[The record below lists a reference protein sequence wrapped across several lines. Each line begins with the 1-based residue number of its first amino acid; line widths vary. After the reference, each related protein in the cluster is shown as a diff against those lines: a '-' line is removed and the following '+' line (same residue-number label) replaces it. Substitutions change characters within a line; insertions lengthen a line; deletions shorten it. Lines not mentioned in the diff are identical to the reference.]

1 MSSFRKRRFTNQRRS
16 HQIVPPWWAP
26 KFAIDV
32 IRAHGAVC
40 RIYGLV
46 LVKMED
52 TEDRHTLANAV
63 VDTVRDSL
71 LVLDGKLNVVAAS
84 RSFYSTFLTTP
95 DATIGRRIYDLG
107 NGEWNNT
114 TLQQLLE
121 RIVPEHGV
129 MDHFEL
135 EQEFGHLGQR
145 NMLLNARKVFYKNDD
160 NSTLLLAI
168 EDVTDRRNSERLLKV
183 LSNQKDTLLSEMSH
197 RVANSLQIIASILLL
212 KAHSVKSEETRGH
225 LEDAHRRVM
234 SVASL
239 QQQLK
244 ASGNGEK
251 IDVGEYLKKLCDT
264 LAGSMI
270 TEKQPITLNVVAD
283 LGLVQSE
290 WAVSFGLIVTEL
302 VINAIKHAFP
312 NQVSAGHIDVTYH
325 VAGED
330 WVLKISDNGCGM
342 PAGVDDMAPGLGTAI
357 VKALAQQ
364 LDAHIVVD
372 SSSRGTSV
380 SIVHNAS
387 QIAAPRV

>member
-1 MSSFRKRRFTNQRRS
+1 M
-16 HQIVPPWWAP
+16 
-26 KFAIDV
+26 
-32 IRAHGAVC
+32 
-40 RIYGLV
+40 

-71 LVLDGKLNVVAAS
+71 LVLDDKLNVVAAS

-135 EQEFGHLGQR
+135 EQEFRHLGQR
-145 NMLLNARKVFYKNDD
+145 IMLLNARKVFYKNND

-183 LSNQKDTLLSEMSH
+183 LSDQKDTLLSEMSH

-264 LAGSMI
+264 LVGSMI
-270 TEKQPITLNVVAD
+270 AEKQPITVNVVAD

-302 VINAIKHAFP
+302 VINALKHAFP
-312 NQVSAGHIDVTYH
+312 THVSAGHIDLTYH

-342 PAGVDDMAPGLGTAI
+342 PAGMDEMTPGLGTAL

-364 LDAHIVVD
+364 LDARVVVD

-380 SIVHNAS
+380 SIVHSAS
-387 QIAAPRV
+387 QITAPKV

>member
-1 MSSFRKRRFTNQRRS
+1 MPFVVEEVK
-16 HQIVPPWWAP
+16 W
-26 KFAIDV
+26 
-32 IRAHGAVC
+32 
-40 RIYGLV
+40 L
-46 LVKMED
+46 LKMEHA
-52 TEDRHTLANAV
+52 EDRLTLANAV

-84 RSFYSTFLTTP
+84 RSFYSTFLTTR

-114 TLQQLLE
+114 ALQLLLE

-135 EQEFGHLGQR
+135 EQEFRHLGQR
-145 NMLLNARKVFYKNDD
+145 IMLLNARKVFYKNDD

-168 EDVTDRRNSERLLKV
+168 EDVTDRRNSERLLQV
-183 LSNQKDTLLSEMSH
+183 LIDQKDTLLSEMSH

-234 SVASL
+234 SVAAL

-244 ASGNGEK
+244 ASGHGEK
-251 IDVGEYLKKLCDT
+251 IELDEYLTKLCET

-270 TEKQPITLNVVAD
+270 REKQPITLDVVAD
-283 LGLVQSE
+283 RGIVLSE

-302 VINAIKHAFP
+302 VINALKYAFP
-312 NQVSAGHIDVTYH
+312 TNVAAGQISVTYKMT
-325 VAGED
+325 GED
-330 WVLKISDNGCGM
+330 WVLSIADNGRGM
-342 PAGVDDMAPGLGTAI
+342 PTDRTEKSTGLGTAL
-357 VKALAQQ
+357 VSALAQQ
-364 LDAHIVVD
+364 LDAKVVVASD
-372 SSSRGTSV
+372 SRGTTV
-380 SIVHNAS
+380 SIVHAS
-387 QIAAPRV
+387 QHMAAR